1 MPSYRAPV
9 EDFTFVYEDFLKIYD
24 NKDLPGFDMLDPETV
39 DAVLNGAGKVAED
52 VWAPANLPGDAEG
65 CTLENGVVRTPS
77 VFKDAYKAWAEG
89 GWSSVGADPQW
100 GGMGMPGIISTA
112 VTEMGVASNHALSM
126 YFGLTG
132 AAYSAIAG
140 IAPQEMKE
148 MYVPKMVSGEWC
160 GTMNLTE
167 PHCGTDLKLMRTKA
181 EPQEDGTYRLTG
193 TKIFISGGDHDLADN
208 IIHMVIA
215 KVPGEDGKLANDLS
229 TVNFFLVPKFLV
241 NPDGSLGERNGVT
254 VGSIEKKMGIKGSAT
269 CVLNFENAV
278 AWKLGGEPK
287 VKKDADGKERK
298 SSSAGMA
305 GMFQMM
311 NMARVGV
318 GMQGMALASVAYQNA
333 LEYTKERIQGR
344 SLTGKKFPD
353 QAADPII
360 VHPDVRRML
369 MTCKSFVEGG
379 RAFTMYLNME
389 FAKAR
394 AGREDA
400 KADLGMLLTPVLK
413 AYFTDMGFECT
424 NMAMQCFGGHG
435 FIHDNGMEQFVRDSR
450 ILPIYEGAN
459 GVQALDLVGRK
470 LLGDGGKAYRDYVEL
485 IETYLADNKDDKGVA
500 LIAPALQRGLDDLK
514 AGTQWLFDNL
524 AQNPENAGG
533 VSASYLRIF
542 GVVTLG
548 FMWAGMAKA
557 AQEALDSGNGRQSD
571 DFYKA
576 KLVCAR
582 FWAEQMMPETAS
594 HLMKMQGGADVMM
607 ELTAEQF

>member
-9 EDFTFVYEDFLKIYD
+9 EDFTFVFEDFLKVYD
-24 NKDLPGFDMLDPETV
+24 NKDLPGFDMLDPDTV
-39 DAVLNGAGKVAED
+39 DAVLTGAGKVAEE

-65 CTLENGVVRTPS
+65 CVLENGVVRTPS
-77 VFKDAYKAWAEG
+77 VYKDAYKAWAEG

-100 GGMGMPGIISTA
+100 GGMGMPGIISSA
-112 VTEMGVASNHALSM
+112 VTEIGVSSNHALSM

-181 EPQEDGTYRLTG
+181 EPQDDGTYRLTG

-241 NPDGSLGERNGVT
+241 NPDGSLGERNGVS

-333 LEYTKERIQGR
+333 VEYTKERIQGR

-369 MTCKSFVEGG
+369 MTCKSFVEAG

-400 KADLGMLLTPVLK
+400 KGDLGMLLTPVLK

-435 FIHDNGMEQFVRDSR
+435 FVHDNGMEQFVRDSR

-470 LLGDGGKAYRDYVEL
+470 LLGDGGKAYNDYVDL
-485 IETYLADNKDDKGVA
+485 IESFLAENKDDAGVA
-500 LIAPALQRGLDDLK
+500 IMAPALQRGLDDLK
-514 AGTQWLFDNL
+514 TATQWLFDNL

-548 FMWAGMAKA
+548 FMWAGMAKS
-557 AQEALDSGNGRQSD
+557 AQEALDSGDGRQSD

-594 HLMKMQGGADVMM
+594 HLMKMQGGAEVMM
-607 ELTAEQF
+607 ELTADQF

>member
-9 EDFTFVYEDFLKIYD
+9 EDFTFVFEDFLKVYD

-39 DAVLNGAGKVAED
+39 DAVLTGAGKVAEE

-65 CTLENGVVRTPS
+65 CVLENGVVRTPS
-77 VFKDAYKAWAEG
+77 VYKDAYKAWAEG

-100 GGMGMPGIISTA
+100 GGMGMPGIISSA
-112 VTEMGVASNHALSM
+112 VTEIGVSSNHALSM

-181 EPQEDGTYRLTG
+181 EPQDDGTYRLTG

-241 NPDGSLGERNGVT
+241 NPDGSLGERNGVS

-333 LEYTKERIQGR
+333 VEYTKERIQGR

-369 MTCKSFVEGG
+369 MTCKSFVEAG

-400 KADLGMLLTPVLK
+400 KGDLGMLLTPVLK

-435 FIHDNGMEQFVRDSR
+435 FVHDNGMEQFVRDSR

-470 LLGDGGKAYRDYVEL
+470 LLGDGGKAYNDYVDL
-485 IETYLADNKDDKGVA
+485 IESFLAENKDDAGVA
-500 LIAPALQRGLDDLK
+500 IMAPALQRGLDDLK
-514 AGTQWLFDNL
+514 TATQWLFDNL

-548 FMWAGMAKA
+548 FMWAGMAKS
-557 AQEALDSGNGRQSD
+557 AQEALDSGDGRQSD

-594 HLMKMQGGADVMM
+594 HLMKMQGGAEVMM
-607 ELTAEQF
+607 ELTADQF